1 MAMPRAPKVCSHK
14 DCTELVHGDTR
25 CPQHKTHRWGK
36 GDPRTTDPRHK
47 AWRKTVLD
55 RDHWRCQIRY
65 PGCIGEATIADHIL
79 AVKLGGAEHDIQN
92 GQAACRPCSDKK
104 SSDEG
109 HKAAGHT
116 VRPREQAPRGSTPHP
131 QRPNSRP

>member
-1 MAMPRAPKVCSHK
+1 MPRAPKVCSHK

-116 VRPREQAPRGSTPHP
+116 VRPREQDPTPHP